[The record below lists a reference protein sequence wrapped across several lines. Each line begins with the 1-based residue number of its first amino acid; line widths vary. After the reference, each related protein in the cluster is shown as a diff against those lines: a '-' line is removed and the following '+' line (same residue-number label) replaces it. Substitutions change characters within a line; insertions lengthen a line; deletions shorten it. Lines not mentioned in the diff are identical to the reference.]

1 MRVDPTSLEL
11 FICVVEEGT
20 IAAAAE
26 RRHIAAAAVSK
37 RMSELEAALR
47 TQLLKRT
54 NKGVEPTAAGNALL
68 NIARRALH
76 ELDDVSVQM
85 RDYASGTRGL
95 VRLFA
100 NISAITQF
108 LPRELKAFVD
118 AHPHV
123 EVHLEER
130 ISTFIARA
138 VAENAADIGIV
149 SLLPPEL
156 TLETF
161 PYRFD
166 HLSLITPRD
175 HPLARRRS
183 VSFAETLQF
192 DYLGLHAGSS
202 INLQLAKAAA
212 ELARPLRLRI
222 QLTGYDAL
230 CSMVEAGL
238 GVALLPET
246 IAKRNARTAS
256 IHVVRLDEPWAQRE
270 LRICVR
276 SYAALSVAARLL
288 VDHLRRESS
297 VP

>member
-37 RMSELEAALR
+37 RMSELEASLH

>member
-1 MRVDPTSLEL
+1 M
-11 FICVVEEGT
+11 
-20 IAAAAE
+20 
-26 RRHIAAAAVSK
+26 
-37 RMSELEAALR
+37 
-47 TQLLKRT
+47 
-54 NKGVEPTAAGNALL
+54 
-68 NIARRALH
+68 
-76 ELDDVSVQM
+76 
-85 RDYASGTRGL
+85 
-95 VRLFA
+95 RLFA
-100 NISAITQF
+100 KISAITQF
-108 LPRELKAFVD
+108 LPREQKAFLD
-118 AHPHV
+118 AYPHV

-138 VAENAADIGIV
+138 VAEAAADIGIV

-161 PYRFD
+161 AYRFD
-166 HLSLITPRD
+166 HLSLITPSD
-175 HPLARRRS
+175 HPLARCRS

-288 VDHLRRESS
+288 VDHLGRESS